1 MNEAKLRSP
10 DCNWGEE
17 ARWSEPL
24 IVRAHECARKG
35 KTVFSDF
42 GVLAQIWAV
51 GPNLT
56 TQSNR
61 IFNVDN
67 EKVFTLNL
75 LGLL

>member
-1 MNEAKLRSP
+1 MSTSDKLQYDRVNEAKLRE
-10 DCNWGEE
+10 NG
-17 ARWSEPL
+17 L
-24 IVRAHECARKG
+24 
-35 KTVFSDF
+35 SDF

-56 TQSNR
+56 IQSNR